1 MARKSR
7 KTDNTVVIAP
17 LNIAQYIRTAEYI
30 RLSVE
35 DSHNKGNSI
44 VNQKMML
51 DDYIS
56 RNADMRLYDTYID
69 NGITGTTFDRPEF
82 QRMIEDIENGK
93 IDCVI
98 VKDLSRLGRNS
109 IDTGFYI
116 EQFFAQKNIRFI
128 AVNDDFDTANMK
140 HNDSMMLYLKNI
152 VNEAYA
158 LDIGRKIKTQARQAM
173 RDGQYVSARPKYGYL
188 KDPNDCHHLIVN
200 TEVAHNVVQIFEW
213 FINGVSTNEIALKLN
228 ELKIPTPSVY
238 GFEKGY
244 ITSKKSVGNGLWNTR
259 TIQQILS
266 TELYTGKLV
275 QGRTDTVA
283 KKQTKQDRDKW
294 IIVENTHEA
303 IISQD
308 VFDKAQARAAE
319 LKSKQ
324 NEKTIRPY
332 SENIWKGKIFCG
344 ECGRALHRQINR
356 YKRKPDVYYLYC
368 ITNTRYERGGCVN
381 SCIPENELLTAVMTS
396 IKAQANV
403 LVSRKNMLIT
413 SLTNKQRQETQTA
426 EIKSLRQFIDRN
438 TNFLNSLYENLINKV
453 ITADEYQDMRQG
465 YGDKITAA
473 ELRIQQLIEQQ
484 AETEKQC
491 NQYSDLSDAVETI
504 IKNDTLT
511 KELIDKLVDKIYVYK
526 GRKVEI
532 VYKFQNE
539 YTESEVCVNG

>member
-7 KTDNTVVIAP
+7 KNIITVETTP
-17 LNIAQYIRTAEYI
+17 LNVAQHIRTAEYI

-35 DSHNKGNSI
+35 DSNNKGNSI
-44 VNQKMML
+44 VNQKMLL

-56 RNADMRLYDTYID
+56 RNADMQLCDTYID
-69 NGITGTTFDRPEF
+69 NGMSGMTFDRPEF

-93 IDCVI
+93 IGCVI

-128 AVNDDFDTANMK
+128 AVNDDFDTANLK
-140 HNDSMMLYLKNI
+140 HNDNMMLYLKNI

-188 KDPNDCHHLIVN
+188 KDPNDCHKLIVN
-200 TEVAHNVVQIFEW
+200 TEVAHNVKQIFNW
-213 FINGVSTNEIALKLN
+213 FINGISMNEIALKLN
-228 ELKIPTPSVY
+228 EMQVPTPSVY
-238 GFEKGY
+238 GYQKGY
-244 ITSKKSVGNGLWNTR
+244 ITTKKSVGSGLWNTR

-266 TELYTGKLV
+266 SELYTGKLV
-275 QGRTDTVA
+275 QGRTDSVA

-303 IISQD
+303 IISQE
-308 VFDKAQARAAE
+308 VFDKAQKRASE
-319 LKSKQ
+319 LKAKQ

-344 ECGRALHRQINR
+344 DCGRALHRQLNR
-356 YKRKPDVYYLYC
+356 YKIKPDAYYLC
-368 ITNTRYERGGCVN
+368 CLTNTRYKRGGCVN
-381 SCIPENELLTAVMTS
+381 SCIPEKELLTTVLTAV
-396 IKAQANV
+396 KAQANA
-403 LVSRKNMLIT
+403 LVSRKNMLIN
-413 SLTNKQRQETQTA
+413 SLSNKEKHEAQVA
-426 EIKSLRQFIDRN
+426 EIKSLKQFIDRN

-453 ITADEYQDMRQG
+453 ITADEYQNMRQG

-473 ELRIQQLIEQQ
+473 ELRIQYLIEQQ
-484 AETEKQC
+484 AETEKQY
-491 NQYSDLSDAVETI
+491 NQYSDLSDAVEEI
-504 IKNDTLT
+504 IKNNKLT
-511 KELIDKLVDKIYVYK
+511 KELIDKLIDKIYVYK

-539 YTESEVCVNG
+539 FTESEVCMNV